1 MKGKL
6 IHPLWTHLPAV
17 AALIFLVVYIIINAP
32 YAASIPIHFGF
43 NGEAN
48 GYGWPWLTF
57 GLITILALFFISLS
71 VFLDELWARQEK
83 RKAFNWLSLMDDIVV
98 GTMAGVFVYHVSFL
112 ASGDSLFHFPWNYL
126 LIFGGVA
133 TAAAVLLETLRPFR
147 PNPQT
152 VSAQDDRELLK
163 EIAAKL
169 KDKSGFVYWDSQN
182 PAYIYLLTILV
193 PLIMFVS
200 GISMWAYSP
209 WFTAIFVVIGILMI
223 LPFGGLRTI
232 VTAKELSI
240 RLGMTGIRV
249 FHIGM
254 DQIAA
259 VEIHAFSP
267 LRDFGGYGIRVNS
280 EMQAFYFKGNTGVK
294 LTRSDGKKFLVGS
307 DNTERLATII
317 KTVAFN
323 RQDGKYGL

>member
-1 MKGKL
+1 MADIRLDYNTGAFL
-6 IHPLWTHLPAV
+6 YITFRLP
-17 AALIFLVVYIIINAP
+17 
-32 YAASIPIHFGF
+32 
-43 NGEAN
+43 
-48 GYGWPWLTF
+48 
-57 GLITILALFFISLS
+57 
-71 VFLDELWARQEK
+71 DELWARQEK
-83 RKAFNWLSLMDDIVV
+83 GSLQLALAYGRYRGRNNGGRVCLPCF
-98 GTMAGVFVYHVSFL
+98 VFGIRRQPVPFSVE
-112 ASGDSLFHFPWNYL
+112 YL

-133 TAAAVLLETLRPFR
+133 TAAAVLLEKLRPFR